1 MTTEP
6 VNYLTPE
13 TLAEYF
19 RAGTTTVQRLS
30 TNPPSRLRINPTA
43 ERLELFVPT
52 DGAEPDVTAMARLNV
67 DTVHL
72 DGSDWFQLQVDA
84 QGIHHEAY
92 SMLASIVDDM
102 SCGHSFVT
110 ATSNA
115 LRAYRDLLNQRK
127 GLTPEQQQGLI
138 GELLTL
144 RHVRDVLGPDVAL
157 EAWLGPFAEQHDFGF
172 STFDVEVKTTTTEA
186 RSHLIGS
193 ENQLQPSIGR
203 SLWLMSVQ
211 LTRAGAPGS
220 GHSVATLVGDLR
232 SRFER
237 GNDRFM
243 DKLNSIGW
251 RDADHELYLTPY
263 ILRSTP
269 ASYRVDDQFPAI
281 TRPRLK
287 AAVPNPQLVGDV
299 SYRID
304 LTTLD
309 AAAPPEPLASFIQE
323 ESR

>member
-1 MTTEP
+1 MTSDP
-6 VNYLTPE
+6 VSYLTPE

-19 RAGTTTVQRLS
+19 RAKTTTVQRLS
-30 TNPPSRLRINPTA
+30 TKPPSRLRIDPLA
-43 ERLELFVPT
+43 ERLELFVPAE
-52 DGAEPDVTAMARLNV
+52 GAEPDVTAMARLNV
-67 DTVHL
+67 DTVYL

-92 SMLASIVDDM
+92 SVLASIVDDM
-102 SCGHSFVT
+102 SNGHSFVT

-127 GLTPEQQQGLI
+127 GLTPEQQQGMI
-138 GELLTL
+138 GELLIL
-144 RHVRDVLGPDVAL
+144 RHARDVLGPDAAL
-157 EAWLGPFAEQHDFGF
+157 EAWLGPSAEQHDFGF
-172 STFDVEVKTTTTEA
+172 STFDVEVKTTTSEA

-211 LTRAGAPGS
+211 LTGAGASDS
-220 GHSVATLVGDLR
+220 GHSLARLVDHLR
-232 SRFER
+232 TTFEGGNERFI
-237 GNDRFM
+237 
-243 DKLNSIGW
+243 DKLHSVGW
-251 RDADHELYLTPY
+251 RDADHELYLTRY

-269 ASYRVDDQFPAI
+269 AAYLVDDEFPAI
-281 TRPRLK
+281 TRPRLE
-287 AAVPNPQLVGDV
+287 AAVPKPEIVGDV
-299 SYRID
+299 SYRVD

-309 AAAPPEPLASFIQE
+309 ATIPPEPLTGFVQE